1 MFVKLYLH
9 FNSLQ
14 AFNKGEWVNARHQFM
29 GQDDLELLL
38 PIDKL
43 VMKYQQ
49 QGLVIRKRKW
59 WEVLHK

>member
-14 AFNKGEWVNARHQFM
+14 AFNKGEWVNARHQFI

-38 PIDKL
+38 PLNKI
-43 VMKYQQ
+43 VIKYQQ
-49 QGLVIRKRKW
+49 QGLVVRKRKW
-59 WEVLHK
+59 YELIVK